1 MSPPRCSPGCFAGA
15 ALSRHHGE
23 VIGPGDARLL
33 RSEDL
38 VQPSGS
44 RSTCS
49 ERWDVGEPEV
59 GDLDPEPLAALCD
72 ILARHTATP
81 TACWFGV
88 WDGHGWLHPGSGI
101 VAVFTRTEAAE
112 ESDGAGIP
120 PPAEQVV
127 PVMGLTWEEPL
138 PAMPLFELHA
148 WCVATDV
155 DLRSTYIAVTPALA
169 DELLS
174 DGRLETWPVR
184 LDDPLS

>member
-1 MSPPRCSPGCFAGA
+1 
-15 ALSRHHGE
+15 
-23 VIGPGDARLL
+23 
-33 RSEDL
+33 
-38 VQPSGS
+38 
-44 RSTCS
+44 
-49 ERWDVGEPEV
+49 VGEPEV